1 MPVVIVALGRRS
13 AEAAF
18 AFEGG
23 AAAVALDVHLE
34 DRGVVDQAIDYS
46 QRHRLVG
53 EDLSPFAERLVGGD
67 QQGSPLVSGTDEL
80 EQDAG
85 FGLILGDIGEVVED
99 QQMVFV
105 EPGDG
110 GFESEFAAGNLQP
123 LDEVSGSGEQYA
135 PAVFDKGEAES
146 CRQVTLAGAGR
157 PEQNQIGALVQPG
170 IAGGQR
176 HDLSLAQWDT
186 TPRLI

>member
-1 MPVVIVALGRRS
+1 MPVLIVALGRRS

-34 DRGVVDQAIDYS
+34 DRGVVDQAIDDG

-67 QQGSPLVSGTDEL
+67 QQGSPLVSGADEL

-85 FGLILGDIGEVVED
+85 FGLILG
-99 QQMVFV
+99 
-105 EPGDG
+105 
-110 GFESEFAAGNLQP
+110 
-123 LDEVSGSGEQYA
+123 
-135 PAVFDKGEAES
+135 
-146 CRQVTLAGAGR
+146 T
-157 PEQNQIGALVQPG
+157 
-170 IAGGQR
+170 
-176 HDLSLAQWDT
+176 
-186 TPRLI
+186 